1 MMAKKRTAL
10 GRGLDSILGDVEQA
24 YRNNLTAN
32 KDLIVELDISAIKTN
47 PYQPR
52 KVFQEESIR
61 ELAQSI
67 MEHGLLQPIIVY
79 QDENKDYV
87 LIAGERRL
95 RASKV
100 AQKSTI
106 RAIIAEI
113 DLAQLRELA
122 LIENIQREDLNPIDL
137 AKSYQELL
145 EDYGIT
151 HQELADKIK
160 KSRVQITNT
169 LRLLTLIPEVQ
180 TALIEEKITQGHAKA
195 FVGLEGKEQ
204 RLMLDSVMGQKLS
217 VRDTERMTQNLK
229 DKAKGKKTSKT
240 PLELASIQRALGAK
254 NFKAKVQNNGVFIT
268 LESDEEVRRLLAI
281 LAK

>member
-1 MMAKKRTAL
+1 MAKKRTAL

-52 KVFQEESIR
+52 KVFQEESIK

-195 FVGLEGKEQ
+195 FVGLESKEQ

-240 PLELASIQRALGAK
+240 PLELASIQRALGVK

>member
-1 MMAKKRTAL
+1 MKKKSVL

-32 KDLIVELDISAIKTN
+32 KDLIVELDISSIKTN

-52 KVFQEESIR
+52 KVFQEDSIK

-95 RASKV
+95 RASKI
-100 AQKSTI
+100 AQKTTI
-106 RAIIAEI
+106 RAIVAEI

-204 RLMLDSVMGQKLS
+204 RLILDSVMGQKLS

-229 DKAKGKKTSKT
+229 DKAKGKKISKA
-240 PLELASIQRALGAK
+240 PFELAAIQSALSAK
-254 NFKAKVQNNGVFIT
+254 NFKAKVQNNGVLIT
-268 LESDEEVRRLLAI
+268 FESDEEVRRLLAI

>member
-1 MMAKKRTAL
+1 MKKKSVL

-32 KDLIVELDISAIKTN
+32 KDLIVELDISSIKTN

-52 KVFQEESIR
+52 KVFQEDSIK

-95 RASKV
+95 RASKI
-100 AQKSTI
+100 AQKTTI
-106 RAIIAEI
+106 RAIVAEI

-180 TALIEEKITQGHAKA
+180 TALIEERITQGHAKA

-204 RLMLDSVMGQKLS
+204 RLILDSVMGQKLS

-229 DKAKGKKTSKT
+229 DKAKGKKISKA
-240 PLELASIQRALGAK
+240 PFELAAIQSALSAK
-254 NFKAKVQNNGVFIT
+254 NFKAKVQNNGVLIT
-268 LESDEEVRRLLAI
+268 FESDEEVRRLLAI